1 MARRP
6 VNWKRW
12 VRESRRLLGLSA
24 PALADLLG
32 VSLRTIRYWEAGE
45 VVPDQGKV
53 SLLCQFVKLAE
64 KRGAT

>member
-1 MARRP
+1 
-6 VNWKRW
+6 
-12 VRESRRLLGLSA
+12 LLGLSA